1 MVYTNSRVSSDFR
14 RETRHVFAVVGRVR
28 NTLTMLSS
36 LEYNCGRIIASII
49 IAMVLRFKGD
59 KSNEMLMCVQ
69 NTMLTIHSLYS
80 PYFGHRYS
88 RGYSLF
94 VRHEKAFLQHLSC
107 LRPSCK

>member
-59 KSNEMLMCVQ
+59 KSNEMLKCVQ
-69 NTMLTIHSLYS
+69 NHHADNSFTLLHPIL
-80 PYFGHRYS
+80 P
-88 RGYSLF
+88 
-94 VRHEKAFLQHLSC
+94 
-107 LRPSCK
+107 